1 MKNFQ
6 VRTSGS
12 REDIQNSKL
21 MSHHWYLFAT
31 LRIDISGSYKKKMN
45 TEHMKLLYLWPDTGS
60 DTWSEFFKLS
70 SISKS
75 VLNIYSQSTTV
86 LRALRGL
93 EKDRATHSNVL
104 ALRIPGT
111 GEPGGLPSIF

>member
-12 REDIQNSKL
+12 REDFQNSKL

-75 VLNIYSQSTTV
+75 VLNIYSQPTTV
-86 LRALRGL
+86 LRALRGI
-93 EKDRATHSNVL
+93 KKKKRHSCQV
-104 ALRIPGT
+104 ICCPT
-111 GEPGGLPSIF
+111 GFKLYI